1 MSPRIVRAAAVQ
13 TDPITI
19 SPRKA
24 IEQGIRLARRAA
36 ERDADIVCLPEHWL
50 PEKTIPTSVDPIPGF
65 QALAEEYGVII
76 AAGAFYERVRGQVRL
91 SCPVIGPDGRILG
104 RQFKV
109 HPFGREKKIAV
120 AGNKYEIFRVNRF
133 KFGVLVCYDVDFP
146 EASRAF
152 ALKGAELLLC
162 PSRIIREGT
171 VPWQQYV
178 TVRSLENRIPITA
191 PNVYAPPYF
200 MGHSSIVSLKED
212 SKRKIAHPRMLS
224 FDALGEGVLVDDF
237 DLDLHNR
244 LRKARFADRR
254 PGTYS

>member
-1 MSPRIVRAAAVQ
+1 MNRKRLRAAAVQ
-13 TDPITI
+13 TRPITR
-19 SPRKA
+19 SPRKTIA
-24 IEQGIRLARRAA
+24 QGVKLAGRAA
-36 ERDADIVCLPEHWL
+36 EKEADVICLPEHWL
-50 PEKTIPTSVDPIPGF
+50 PEKTIPTPVDPLPDL
-65 QALAEEYGVII
+65 QNLAEEYGVFI
-76 AAGAFYERVRGQVRL
+76 AAGAFYERVNGKVRL
-91 SCPVIGPDGRILG
+91 GCPVIGPDGRVLG

-120 AGNKYEIFRVNRF
+120 PGSKYVIFKTKQF

-162 PSRIIREGT
+162 PSRIIKQGT
-171 VPWQQYV
+171 VPWHQYV
-178 TVRSLENRIPITA
+178 TVRSLENRMPITA

-200 MGHSSIVSLKED
+200 MGHSCIVSLKED
-212 SKRKIAHPRMLS
+212 PKMKIAHPVMLT
-224 FDALGEGVLVDDF
+224 LNVPGGGILIDDF

-254 PGTYS
+254 PSTYS

>member
-1 MSPRIVRAAAVQ
+1 MNRRKLRAAAVQ
-13 TDPITI
+13 TRPIPDSVPETI
-19 SPRKA
+19 L
-24 IEQGIRLARRAA
+24 QGVKLARNAA
-36 ERDADIVCLPEHWL
+36 KREADVICLPEHWL
-50 PEKTIPTSVDPIPGF
+50 PEKTIPTPVDPVPSF
-65 QALAEEYGVII
+65 QELAEEYGAVI
-76 AAGAFYERVRGQVRL
+76 AAGAFFERVNGKVRL
-91 SCPVIGPDGRILG
+91 SCPVIGSDGTVLG

-120 AGNKYEIFRVNRF
+120 AGNKYEIFRANGF

-171 VPWQQYV
+171 VPWQQYL
-178 TVRSLENRIPITA
+178 TVRSLENRLPITA
-191 PNVYAPPYF
+191 PNVYAPPLF
-200 MGHSSIVSLKED
+200 TGHSSIVSLKED
-212 SKRKIAHPRMLS
+212 PKRRIALPRMASLNV
-224 FDALGEGVLVDDF
+224 LGEGVLIDDF

-254 PGTYS
+254 PRTYS